1 MNLADRRGNP
11 GVEGNRASC
20 RRMKGVP
27 RRAATARRRTIL
39 AASLAV
45 AALSAGLALPRE
57 ANAQQGGGRK
67 IPIIKKIQGSSF
79 RQAFTGKVESLDT
92 EHKIL
97 NMKAA
102 AGGGMEI
109 FPVKKGVEVR
119 TADGE
124 KLKLSQLKSGSNVI
138 IYYQQKGNRRTVKEI
153 IVLAEGA
160 EESKKKPPPPS

>member
-1 MNLADRRGNP
+1 MN
-11 GVEGNRASC
+11 C
-20 RRMKGVP
+20 VP
-27 RRAATARRRTIL
+27 RHVATARRRAIL

-57 ANAQQGGGRK
+57 ALAQQGVGRK
-67 IPIIKKIQGSSF
+67 IPIIKKIEGGSF

-92 EHKIL
+92 ERKIL

-102 AGGGMEI
+102 EGGGTEI
-109 FPVKKGVEVR
+109 FPVKKDVEVR

-124 KLKLSQLKSGSNVI
+124 KLKLSQLKSGFNVI

-153 IVLAEGA
+153 IVLAAGA